1 MMLKFCFFWWSVFL
15 MKLWKQREMFFGG
28 VILIFIV
35 LFKFDLIFWILYI
48 CFQIDINEIIFVIIF
63 IVVLEMFSDGF
74 YYICKLC
81 IYY

>member
-1 MMLKFCFFWWSVFL
+1 
-15 MKLWKQREMFFGG
+15 MFFGG

-48 CFQIDINEIIFVIIF
+48 CFLIDINEIIFVIIF

>member
-1 MMLKFCFFWWSVFL
+1 

-48 CFQIDINEIIFVIIF
+48 CFQFDINEIIFVIIF

-81 IYY
+81 IYYLLFKYLYVNFVV